1 MYVSV
6 IGGDVATC
14 TEDDCKNAEKVGAG
28 IARMGAVLVCGGRG
42 GVMEAACR
50 GGMSNGGTTD
60 ILIDGIRLS
69 FVHDPCSAYFR
80 G

>member
-14 TEDDCKNAEKVGAG
+14 TEDDCKKAEKIGAG

-42 GVMEAACR
+42 GVME
-50 GGMSNGGTTD
+50 
-60 ILIDGIRLS
+60 ILQRSGVGRWDDRHFYRWTSTLVSG
-69 FVHDPCSAYFR
+69 
-80 G
+80 